1 MPPGV
6 GNALEPPVDAP
17 PSPSLPNSLSPSHAV
32 QSLWVHLWRYLKIYQ
47 VCSPVF
53 RSRIFSRAKLKRGS
67 VSKHVDIHHLRTI
80 LLKSS
85 ATLELTFN
93 VMKVFLQKPTAL
105 DWYRI
110 KGDGLLHI
118 RLHSNNEDWTFF
130 QEFDKPSFQGYFGVF
145 DNVRL

>member
-17 PSPSLPNSLSPSHAV
+17 PLALYQIHSHPHMLCNHSECISGGISRSTKFV
-32 QSLWVHLWRYLKIYQ
+32 LRS
-47 VCSPVF
+47 F

-93 VMKVFLQKPTAL
+93 VMKVFLQKSAAP
-105 DWYRI
+105 D
-110 KGDGLLHI
+110 
-118 RLHSNNEDWTFF
+118 
-130 QEFDKPSFQGYFGVF
+130 
-145 DNVRL
+145 